1 MLNLLFFFL
10 RRNYV
15 CRFVKGF
22 YIRFCPELEHR
33 ERAGRSV
40 LKDDLVVMKV
50 SELLLA
56 LLSLFLS
63 FLLFNKK
70 IYFILIFI
78 FLKKNMKEK
87 VGLHVWQSG
96 VFPYFFLYP
105 SLTRLSLSA
114 SK

>member
-1 MLNLLFFFL
+1 MFFIFLFFILNKENKKMLNLLFFFL

-63 FLLFNKK
+63 FYFLIRKYILF
-70 IYFILIFI
+70 
-78 FLKKNMKEK
+78 
-87 VGLHVWQSG
+87 
-96 VFPYFFLYP
+96 
-105 SLTRLSLSA
+105 
-114 SK
+114 